1 MPRKQT
7 RITKLLLKRGTL
19 LTLLSQQV
27 LIQIH
32 SFFFFNKKKETE
44 MKDLKTTT
52 QTYERIGKALGL
64 SPAVLG
70 RTQTNPTD
78 KQMNLF
84 LTNWELLDWVLKKSS
99 LL

>member
-1 MPRKQT
+1 
-7 RITKLLLKRGTL
+7 
-19 LTLLSQQV
+19 
-27 LIQIH
+27 
-32 SFFFFNKKKETE
+32 

-99 LL
+99 LLWKQPPTPPFFFSPESSEKSFDCTF